1 MTHLPETLSQVLIPR
16 SADLGNAFYVK
27 RVLPSRE
34 RRMVGPYVFLDQM
47 GPKVL
52 APGEGLD
59 VRPHPHIG
67 LATVTYLYEGEMMH
81 RDSVGAV
88 QAIQPGAV
96 NWMTA
101 GRGITHS
108 ERSSPGHRAQGG
120 PLFGVQCW
128 VALPRDHEEMEPRFD
143 HLAAADLPTLHDQG
157 VQATLLAGR
166 FFGEQAPAPTLSPLF
181 QVDVR
186 MRGGARLNIPSVYT
200 EQAIYLV
207 QGSID
212 IAGVTFDA
220 SQLLVMQPG
229 QSVTIEALPGTPVLL
244 MLLGGEPF
252 DEPRYVQW
260 NFVSSSIDR
269 LEQAKE
275 DWLHQRFAQIPNETG
290 FIPLPPGLGRAAPR

>member
-1 MTHLPETLSQVLIPR
+1 MSHPEPLEQILIPR
-16 SADLGNAFYVK
+16 TADLGNAFYVK

-47 GPKVL
+47 GPKTL

-67 LATVTYLYEGEMMH
+67 LATVTYLYDGEMIH

-101 GRGITHS
+101 GRGIAHS
-108 ERSSPGHRAQGG
+108 ECSSPAQRAGDAS
-120 PLFGVQCW
+120 LFGLQCW
-128 VALPRDHEEMEPRFD
+128 VALPREHEETDPRFD
-143 HLAAADLPTLHDQG
+143 HLDPGLLPRINDG
-157 VQATLLAGR
+157 GMQATVLAGR
-166 FFGEQAPAPTLSPLF
+166 FFGEQSPAPTFSPLF

-186 MRGGARLNIPSVYT
+186 LQAGARLEIPSLYA
-200 EQAIYLV
+200 EQALYLV
-207 QGSID
+207 QGSIE
-212 IAGVTFDA
+212 ISHQQFGP
-220 SQLLVMQPG
+220 SQLLVMQAG
-229 QSVTIEALPGTPVLL
+229 QPLIIKALPGPEVVL

-275 DWLHQRFAQIPNETG
+275 DWMHQRFQQIPDETG